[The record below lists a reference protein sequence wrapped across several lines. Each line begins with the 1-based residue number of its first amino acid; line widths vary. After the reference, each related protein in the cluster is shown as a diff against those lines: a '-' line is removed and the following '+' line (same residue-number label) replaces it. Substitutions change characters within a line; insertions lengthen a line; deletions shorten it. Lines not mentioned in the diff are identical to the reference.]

1 MSHDVSSE
9 SELAPASVLPH
20 LRTHRLGQD
29 YEFIAACASTNDL
42 LRSRAAAGAGEG
54 LLVVADSQ
62 TAGRGRLGRSW
73 HSPAG
78 QNLYLSLLLRPALA
92 ARLASPLTLL
102 AGAALAQTLAQA
114 GATPRLRWPNDLLVP
129 AAGGLRKVAG
139 ILTEMACDGER
150 VRHIVLGVGLNVNSL
165 EFPPDLAER
174 ATSLR
179 LALGR
184 ACDRA
189 RLLVD
194 FLAALEP
201 FYDEF
206 LAHGPKSGLGE
217 WRRYADLGR
226 VCRVGGDGTKVEGIA
241 TDIDENGAL
250 LVRDGAG
257 QVHRVISG
265 ETSEEAGGDR
275 PSGPAQ
281 VGPRAREQW
290 R

>member
-1 MSHDVSSE
+1 MR
-9 SELAPASVLPH
+9 PKG
-20 LRTHRLGQD
+20 RL
-29 YEFIAACASTNDL
+29 
-42 LRSRAAAGAGEG
+42 
-54 LLVVADSQ
+54 
-62 TAGRGRLGRSW
+62 AGRGSRGRERERVRGGYTGRREAGRSRK
-73 HSPAG
+73 SPT
-78 QNLYLSLLLRPALA
+78 QA
-92 ARLASPLTLL
+92 AFRWSLTLPPL
-102 AGAALAQTLAQA
+102 LTRTRAD
-114 GATPRLRWPNDLLVP
+114 LRWPNDLLVP

-241 TDIDENGAL
+241 TDIDEDGAL